1 MASSP
6 AIVRQ
11 PAATDVE
18 TGREAAPTG
27 RRRSKAAA
35 LIDQVIDAGMAC
47 VTSVGLDGTTI
58 DDIVRVSGIPRTTIY
73 RKLGGRD
80 AILREVLARM
90 SIPYNTRCAA
100 IAEGPGELR
109 DRLAD
114 IIVLSIASQA
124 EYPWL
129 KPMIRGGLSQSS
141 FAVFEDVSRSPNA
154 VMRGVLAQMMATGSW
169 PKRLSVD
176 AVMHW
181 LLHQVLML
189 GSEDFKSTRELQHYV
204 RVLIMPIF
212 TLPDPGSARSLE
224 DDAPRRTAARA
235 VRSKLA
241 EPVAATATGAGKSHR
256 QPRLRSASG
265 LG

>member
-6 AIVRQ
+6 AVARQ
-11 PAATDVE
+11 PAAIAGE
-18 TGREAAPTG
+18 AGREPAATA
-27 RRRSKAAA
+27 RRRPKAAA
-35 LIDQVIDAGMAC
+35 LIDRVIDAGMAC
-47 VTSVGLDGTTI
+47 VASVGLDGTTI

-90 SIPYNTRCAA
+90 SIPYNARCAA
-100 IAEGPGELR
+100 IADGPGDLR
-109 DRLAD
+109 DRLSD
-114 IIVLSIASQA
+114 IIVLSITSQA

-154 VMRGVLAQMMATGSW
+154 VMRGVLGQMMASGSW
-169 PKRLSVD
+169 PRRLSVD

-189 GSEDFKSTRELQHYV
+189 GSEDFGSARELQHYV

-212 TLPDPGSARSLE
+212 ALPEPDSVRRPDGPAPGRTGKARE
-224 DDAPRRTAARA
+224 KP
-235 VRSKLA
+235 A
-241 EPVAATATGAGKSHR
+241 EPVGVTVTAAGGQR
-256 QPRLRSASG
+256 PRPRSRSLSG
-265 LG
+265 PG